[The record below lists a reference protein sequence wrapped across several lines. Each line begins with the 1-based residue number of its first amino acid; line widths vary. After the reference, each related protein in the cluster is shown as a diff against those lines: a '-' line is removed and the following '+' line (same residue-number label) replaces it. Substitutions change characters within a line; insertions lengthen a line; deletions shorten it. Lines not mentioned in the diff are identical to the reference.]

1 MQAGRIIRKEEGGK
15 MKYEEARKKP
25 RVFQQ
30 LTGLKIEEFDKL
42 KAAFQKAYE
51 EDENERGTPDSRA
64 GRKAVL
70 LTYEDKL
77 FFILFYLRHYPTQE
91 VLGFLFGISQGQAN
105 QWIHRLTP
113 IVQKALGVEKE
124 LPGRTAA
131 DAQELMEACPERAF
145 ILDGTERPVRR
156 PQDSE
161 DRRKDYSGKKK
172 RHTKK
177 NIILTEKATGE
188 VLGLGATQ
196 PGSKHDKASVDEE
209 HYTFPDGSTV
219 FQGKGFQGYAPE
231 GATIQQPTKK
241 PRGKEWTPDG
251 LPFLGASKEGPEA
264 CYPLLDLADGV
275 QDHVRGSVHVQDQ
288 PGPQAVRPLQPVRA
302 LQDHPGFVVQP
313 PRRTPGPPARRGWSA

>member
-1 MQAGRIIRKEEGGK
+1 
-15 MKYEEARKKP
+15 MKYEEARTKP

-42 KAAFQKAYE
+42 KGAFQKASE
-51 EDENERGTPDSRA
+51 EEEPRASPA

-70 LTYEDKL
+70 RTYEDKL

-105 QWIHRLTP
+105 QWVHRLTP
-113 IVQKALGVEKE
+113 IVKKALGDEKE

-131 DAQELMEACPERAF
+131 DAQELMEACPELEF

-219 FQGKGFQGYAPE
+219 FQDKGFQGYAPE

-241 PRGKEWTPDG
+241 PRGKEWTPEQKEENRQISTQRVSVEHSIG
-251 LPFLGASKEGPEA
+251 GIKIFHIVSVIFRNIKEGFS
-264 CYPLLDLADGV
+264 DLVMETVTGLFNFI
-275 QDHVRGSVHVQDQ
+275 RGCRNAEPSRDAAT
-288 PGPQAVRPLQPVRA
+288 PRPA
-302 LQDHPGFVVQP
+302 SSF
-313 PRRTPGPPARRGWSA
+313 S

>member
-1 MQAGRIIRKEEGGK
+1 
-15 MKYEEARKKP
+15 MKYEEARTKP

-42 KAAFQKAYE
+42 KGAFQKASE
-51 EDENERGTPDSRA
+51 EEEPRESPA

-70 LTYEDKL
+70 RTYEDKL

-113 IVQKALGVEKE
+113 LVKKALGDEKE

-131 DAQELMEACPERAF
+131 DAQELMEACPEREF

-219 FQGKGFQGYAPE
+219 FQDKGFQGYAPE

-241 PRGKEWTPDG
+241 PRGKEWTPEQKEENRQISTQRVSVEHSIG
-251 LPFLGASKEGPEA
+251 GIKVFHIVSAIFRNIKEGFS
-264 CYPLLDLADGV
+264 DLVMETVTGLFNFI
-275 QDHVRGSVHVQDQ
+275 RGCRNAEPSRDAAT
-288 PGPQAVRPLQPVRA
+288 PRPA
-302 LQDHPGFVVQP
+302 SSF
-313 PRRTPGPPARRGWSA
+313 S

>member
-1 MQAGRIIRKEEGGK
+1 
-15 MKYEEARKKP
+15 MKYEEARTKP

-42 KAAFQKAYE
+42 KGAFQKASE
-51 EDENERGTPDSRA
+51 EEEPRESPA

-70 LTYEDKL
+70 RTYEDQL
-77 FFILFYLRHYPTQE
+77 FFILSYLRHYPTQE

-113 IVQKALGVEKE
+113 LVKKALGDEKE
-124 LPGRTAA
+124 LPARTAA
-131 DAQELMEACPERAF
+131 DAQELMEACPELEF

-219 FQGKGFQGYAPE
+219 FQDKGFQGYAPE

-241 PRGKEWTPDG
+241 PRGKEWTPEQKEENRQISTQRVSVEHSIG
-251 LPFLGASKEGPEA
+251 GIKIFHIVSAIFRNIKEGFS
-264 CYPLLDLADGV
+264 DLVMETVTGLFNFI
-275 QDHVRGSVHVQDQ
+275 RGCRNAEPSRDAAT
-288 PGPQAVRPLQPVRA
+288 PRPA
-302 LQDHPGFVVQP
+302 SSF
-313 PRRTPGPPARRGWSA
+313 S

>member
-1 MQAGRIIRKEEGGK
+1 

-30 LTGLKIEEFDKL
+30 LTGLKIKEFDKL
-42 KAAFQKAYE
+42 KEAFQKAYE
-51 EDENERGTPDSRA
+51 EEEPRDSPA

-70 LTYEDKL
+70 RTYEDKL

-113 IVQKALGVEKE
+113 IVKKALGNEGE

-131 DAQELMEACPERAF
+131 DTQELMEACPELEF

-219 FQGKGFQGYAPE
+219 FQDKGFQGYAPE

-241 PRGKEWTPDG
+241 PRGKELTPEQKEESRKISIQRVSVEHSIG
-251 LPFLGASKEGPEA
+251 GIKIFHIVSTIFRNIKEGFS
-264 CYPLLDLADGV
+264 DLVMETVSGLFNFI
-275 QDHVRGSVHVQDQ
+275 RGCRNAEPSRDAAT
-288 PGPQAVRPLQPVRA
+288 PRPA
-302 LQDHPGFVVQP
+302 SSF
-313 PRRTPGPPARRGWSA
+313 S

>member
-1 MQAGRIIRKEEGGK
+1 

-30 LTGLKIEEFDKL
+30 LTGMTIEEFDKL
-42 KAAFQKAYE
+42 KAAFQKAFE
-51 EDENERGTPDSRA
+51 GDEQRRGKVSSPA

-70 LTYEDKL
+70 LTCEDKL

-113 IVQKALGVEKE
+113 LVKDALGDEKDV
-124 LPGRTAA
+124 PGRTA
-131 DAQELMEACPERAF
+131 DDLEGSMQACPEAVF
-145 ILDGTERPVRR
+145 LIDGTERPIRR

-161 DRRKDYSGKKK
+161 ARRKNYSGKKK

-196 PGSKHDKASVDEE
+196 PGSKHDKACVNEE
-209 HYTFPDGSTV
+209 NYTFPNGCTV
-219 FQGKGFQGYAPE
+219 FQDTGFQGYAPE
-231 GATIQQPTKK
+231 GASIQQPTKK
-241 PRGKEWTPDG
+241 PRGKELSPEQKEENRTISTQRVSVEHSIGGIKIFHITSTIFRNIKAGFDDLVMETVCG
-251 LPFLGASKEGPEA
+251 LFNFIRGCRNAKL
-264 CYPLLDLADGV
+264 PLDAAP
-275 QDHVRGSVHVQDQ
+275 S
-288 PGPQAVRPLQPVRA
+288 PPVA
-302 LQDHPGFVVQP
+302 LI
-313 PRRTPGPPARRGWSA
+313 S

>member
-1 MQAGRIIRKEEGGK
+1 

-30 LTGLKIEEFDKL
+30 LTGMTIEEFDKL
-42 KAAFQKAYE
+42 KAAFQKTL
-51 EDENERGTPDSRA
+51 EDDEQRRGKASSPA

-113 IVQKALGVEKE
+113 LVKEALGDEKDV
-124 LPGRTAA
+124 PGRTA
-131 DAQELMEACPERAF
+131 DDIEGSMQACPKAVF
-145 ILDGTERPVRR
+145 IIDGTERPIRR

-161 DRRKDYSGKKK
+161 ARRKNYSGKKK

-188 VLGLGATQ
+188 VLGLGTTQ
-196 PGSKHDKASVDEE
+196 PGSKHDKACVDEE
-209 HYTFPDGSTV
+209 NYTFPKGCTV
-219 FQGKGFQGYAPE
+219 FQDTGFQGYAPE
-231 GATIQQPTKK
+231 GASIQQPTKK
-241 PRGKEWTPDG
+241 PRGKELSPEQKEENRTISTQRVFVEHSIAGIKIFQITSTIFRNIKAGFDDLVMETVCG
-251 LPFLGASKEGPEA
+251 LFNFIRGCRNAKLPLDAAAS
-264 CYPLLDLADGV
+264 
-275 QDHVRGSVHVQDQ
+275 
-288 PGPQAVRPLQPVRA
+288 
-302 LQDHPGFVVQP
+302 
-313 PRRTPGPPARRGWSA
+313 PPAALVS

>member
-1 MQAGRIIRKEEGGK
+1 
-15 MKYEEARKKP
+15 MKYEEARTKP

-42 KAAFQKAYE
+42 KGAFQKASE
-51 EDENERGTPDSRA
+51 EEEPRESPA

-70 LTYEDKL
+70 RTYEDKL

-113 IVQKALGVEKE
+113 IVKKALGEEKE
-124 LPGRTAA
+124 LPARTAA
-131 DAQELMEACPERAF
+131 DAQGLMEACPERAF

-219 FQGKGFQGYAPE
+219 FQDKGFQGYAPE

-241 PRGKEWTPDG
+241 PRGKEWTPEQKEENRQISTQRVSVEHSIG
-251 LPFLGASKEGPEA
+251 GIKVFHIVSAIFRNIKEGFS
-264 CYPLLDLADGV
+264 DLVMETVTGLFNFI
-275 QDHVRGSVHVQDQ
+275 RGCRNAEPSRDAAT
-288 PGPQAVRPLQPVRA
+288 PRPA
-302 LQDHPGFVVQP
+302 SSF
-313 PRRTPGPPARRGWSA
+313 S

>member
-1 MQAGRIIRKEEGGK
+1 
-15 MKYEEARKKP
+15 MKYEEARTKP

-42 KAAFQKAYE
+42 KGAFQKASE
-51 EDENERGTPDSRA
+51 EEEPRESPA

-70 LTYEDKL
+70 RTYEDKL

-91 VLGFLFGISQGQAN
+91 VVGFLFGISQGQAN

-113 IVQKALGVEKE
+113 IVKKALGEEKE
-124 LPGRTAA
+124 LPARTAA

-219 FQGKGFQGYAPE
+219 FQDKGFQGYAPE

-241 PRGKEWTPDG
+241 PRGKEWTPEQKEENRQISTQRVSVEHSIG
-251 LPFLGASKEGPEA
+251 GIKIFHIVSAIFRNIKEGFS
-264 CYPLLDLADGV
+264 DLVMETVTGLFNFI
-275 QDHVRGSVHVQDQ
+275 RGCRNAEPSRDAAT
-288 PGPQAVRPLQPVRA
+288 PRPA
-302 LQDHPGFVVQP
+302 SSF
-313 PRRTPGPPARRGWSA
+313 S

>member
-1 MQAGRIIRKEEGGK
+1 
-15 MKYEEARKKP
+15 MKYEEARTKP

-42 KAAFQKAYE
+42 KGAFQKASE
-51 EDENERGTPDSRA
+51 EEEPRESPA

-70 LTYEDKL
+70 RTYEDKL

-113 IVQKALGVEKE
+113 IVKKALGEEKE
-124 LPGRTAA
+124 LPARTAA

-219 FQGKGFQGYAPE
+219 FQDKGFQGYAPE

-241 PRGKEWTPDG
+241 PRGKEWTPEQKEENRQISTQRVSVEHSIG
-251 LPFLGASKEGPEA
+251 GIKVFHIVSAIFRNIKEGFSDLVME
-264 CYPLLDLADGV
+264 LLRGCSTSSGGV
-275 QDHVRGSVHVQDQ
+275 ATPSR
-288 PGPQAVRPLQPVRA
+288 PGMPQHLDRLLLSPDFQ
-302 LQDHPGFVVQP
+302 
-313 PRRTPGPPARRGWSA
+313 

>member
-1 MQAGRIIRKEEGGK
+1 
-15 MKYEEARKKP
+15 MKYEEARTKP

-42 KAAFQKAYE
+42 KGAFQKASE
-51 EDENERGTPDSRA
+51 EEEPRESPA

-70 LTYEDKL
+70 RTYEDKL

-113 IVQKALGVEKE
+113 IVKKALGDEKE

-131 DAQELMEACPERAF
+131 DAQELMEACPEREF

-219 FQGKGFQGYAPE
+219 FQDKGFQGYAPE

-241 PRGKEWTPDG
+241 PRGKEWTPEQKEENRQISTQRVSVEHSIG
-251 LPFLGASKEGPEA
+251 GIKIFHIVSAIFRNIKEGFS
-264 CYPLLDLADGV
+264 DLVMETVTGLFNFI
-275 QDHVRGSVHVQDQ
+275 RGCRNAEPSRDAAT
-288 PGPQAVRPLQPVRA
+288 PRPA
-302 LQDHPGFVVQP
+302 SSF
-313 PRRTPGPPARRGWSA
+313 S